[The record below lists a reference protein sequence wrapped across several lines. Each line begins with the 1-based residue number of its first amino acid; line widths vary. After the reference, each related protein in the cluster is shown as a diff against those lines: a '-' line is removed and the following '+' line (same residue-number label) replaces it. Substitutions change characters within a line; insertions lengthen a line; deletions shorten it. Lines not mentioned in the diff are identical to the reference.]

1 MEIDPQEY
9 AQFLVWKEQQKTLQ
23 KNIET
28 IRSVFEAESRAHTED
43 FFAPFSDDSLFW
55 MNGSSPSSGAL
66 QGVPAMKVVFEA
78 FMNALVSGISMTIT
92 NAVADG
98 DWVVTETVGR
108 AETKD
113 GLPYN
118 SHYVQLWKFKDSKIV
133 DFREYLDTKLL
144 SDTFKF

>member
-9 AQFLVWKEQQKTLQ
+9 AQFLVWKEQQKMLQ

>member
-9 AQFLVWKEQQKTLQ
+9 AQFLVWKEQQKMLQ

-92 NAVADG
+92 NVVAAG